1 MRFRPFLVFALL
13 LPGFATA
20 NIPSVRIIMPEKVES
35 LRASVRLE
43 PEIELTNSGQ
53 AALPYRI
60 YPDGNR
66 PIWRLPIWAGSI
78 SFELVDDTGKE
89 ISAPPNYFP
98 LDKYSFPKKAIL
110 GTETPV
116 RLRYAWPLSTKLG
129 PGRYTLK
136 GTSVVEDERG
146 KRHKIQCIPATFVVT
161 AENDASLPDS
171 PTGIGNH

>member
-1 MRFRPFLVFALL
+1 MRFRSFLVLAFLIPCFA
-13 LPGFATA
+13 AA

-35 LRASVRLE
+35 SHASVKLE

-53 AALPYRI
+53 VALPYRI
-60 YPDGNR
+60 YPDGDR
-66 PIWRLPIWAGSI
+66 PIWRPQIWAGTI

-89 ISAPPNYFP
+89 VSPIYIPLHDYF
-98 LDKYSFPKKAIL
+98 FAEKAIL

-136 GTSVVEDERG
+136 GTTIVEDEHG
-146 KRHKIQCIPATFVVT
+146 KRHKVQCTPVTFVVT
-161 AENDASLPDS
+161 TEGS
-171 PTGIGNH
+171 PAPPIELRTANPR

>member
-1 MRFRPFLVFALL
+1 MRFRPLLVLAFL
-13 LPGFATA
+13 LPGFAAA

-35 LRASVRLE
+35 LRASARLE

-53 AALPYRI
+53 VALPYRI

-89 ISAPPNYFP
+89 VSIPPIYLP
-98 LDKYSFPKKAIL
+98 LCYRPPLRKMIL
-110 GTETPV
+110 GIGTTV
-116 RLRYAWPLSTKLG
+116 RLRYRWPVSVHLA

-136 GTSVVEDERG
+136 GTKAVEDEHG
-146 KRHKIQCIPATFVVT
+146 KWHKIQCIPATFVVT

-171 PTGIGNH
+171 PTGIVNH